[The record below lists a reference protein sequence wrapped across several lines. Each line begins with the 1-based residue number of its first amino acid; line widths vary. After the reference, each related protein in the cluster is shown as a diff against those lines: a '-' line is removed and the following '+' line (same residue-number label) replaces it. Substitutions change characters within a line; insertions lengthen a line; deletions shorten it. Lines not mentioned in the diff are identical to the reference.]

1 MLLNSFRKNLP
12 TEYKYIPKDK
22 NYTYEY
28 AKKYFDEWKIS
39 GYRGVVEKFNYRYSN
54 AALLK
59 MFYKFNLLQKERPKN
74 DIVN

>member
-12 TEYKYIPKDK
+12 NEYKYTPKDK

-59 MFYKFNLLQKERPKN
+59 MFYKFNLLQKESSKN